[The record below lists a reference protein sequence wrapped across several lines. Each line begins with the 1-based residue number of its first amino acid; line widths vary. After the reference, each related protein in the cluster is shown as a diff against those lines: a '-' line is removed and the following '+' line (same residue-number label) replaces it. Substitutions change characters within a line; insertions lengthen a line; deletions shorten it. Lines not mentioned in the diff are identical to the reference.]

1 MKIHHFPRGTQVPD
15 FENFTAH
22 AADEHLVLENAKARC
37 SLWWKEVP
45 QVPGQRLGCIGHFAA
60 SDTESGTGILH
71 AAMDVL
77 KIHSCTMAVGPMN
90 GNTWRSYR
98 LVTDPG
104 TEPPYFME
112 PENPA
117 FWPDIFLSS
126 GFSCLAEYSSSM
138 VRDLTR
144 SDPRFPRA
152 LERLTQQGIHIR
164 NLENFEE
171 DLRKIYEVSVIGFT
185 KNFLYTPLPEEAF
198 LAQYLPYR
206 EKIRP
211 EFVFLAEQGGKPV
224 GYLFAI
230 PNYAEALRGERIETL
245 IGKTLAILPGRAF
258 AGLGVVLVEM
268 LHRRARQAGYSQV
281 IHALQNEANQVRN
294 LSSAFGD
301 IIRKYSLFSRLLP

>member
-1 MKIHHFPRGTQVPD
+1 MKILYFPRDTPVPD

-22 AADEHLVLENAKARC
+22 AADEHLALENAEARC

-45 QVPGQRLGCIGHFAA
+45 EVSGQRLGCIGHFSA
-60 SDTESGTGILH
+60 SDTESGTVILH

-77 KIHSCTMAVGPMN
+77 KTHSCTMAVGPMN

-104 TEPPYFME
+104 TEPPFFME

-117 FWPDIFLSS
+117 FWPDIFLAS
-126 GFSCLAEYSSSM
+126 GFSSLAEYSSSM
-138 VRDLTR
+138 VRDLDR
-144 SDPRFPRA
+144 SDSRFSRA

-185 KNFLYTPLPEEAF
+185 KNFLYTPLPEKAF

-230 PNYAEALRGERIETL
+230 PDYAEALRGERMETL
-245 IGKTLAILPGRAF
+245 IGKTLAILPGRPF
-258 AGLGVVLVEM
+258 AGLGVVLVEL
-268 LHRRARQAGYSQV
+268 LHRRARDAGYSQV
-281 IHALQNEANQVRN
+281 IHALQNESNQVRN

-301 IIRKYSLFSRLLP
+301 IIRKYSLFSRTLP